1 MIRRVLP
8 WLASAALHAAVGAAA
23 FLTVAGIAGG
33 GPTPNPD
40 ATYTVAIRPGG
51 GPQIQDP
58 LPADERSYGVP
69 QDTVTIDDTP
79 AAEVPEM
86 PASSSKLQASG
97 PRVRVGSAE
106 PEAGF
111 RTGTNT
117 KFNTAEG
124 NGGGSPTLGKE
135 SGKGVGAGRDEGVE
149 AIPVETPSPTY
160 PDSARRANLQ
170 GIVIAEIQIDTAG
183 RVESAKAAEGSGS
196 RVLDDAAIAAVKSWR
211 YRPATLNGKPVP
223 SVRRVRFVFR
233 LE

>member
-1 MIRRVLP
+1 
-8 WLASAALHAAVGAAA
+8 
-23 FLTVAGIAGG
+23 
-33 GPTPNPD
+33 
-40 ATYTVAIRPGG
+40 
-51 GPQIQDP
+51 
-58 LPADERSYGVP
+58 
-69 QDTVTIDDTP
+69 
-79 AAEVPEM
+79 
-86 PASSSKLQASG
+86 
-97 PRVRVGSAE
+97 VRVGSAE
-106 PEAGF
+106 LEAGF

-117 KFNTAEG
+117 KFHTAEG
-124 NGGGSPTLGKE
+124 NVGGSPTLGKE